1 MKLRVGNCINR
12 HPLRVLRRFLVFC
25 FLILLCLLD
34 FVFCIWLRGKARSP
48 RARAEWLQR
57 WSRRHLRNLNAE
69 IKRHGQPP
77 SRGLLVSNHLSYLD
91 ILVLAEAQPMVFL
104 SKAEVRNW
112 PLIGWLTRCAGTL
125 FIQREQKSDVA
136 RANAQFA
143 AVVEQG
149 LVLAIF
155 PEGTST
161 GGNTLLP
168 FRSSVLAPAVEQRW
182 VITPAWIGYSLED
195 GLVEEEICYWR
206 DMTFGPHAL
215 NLLSKRRVTVH
226 VAYAASIDAGSDR
239 KELARQLHA
248 QVCDLAERYGGKK
261 LEVSVGFRN

>member
-1 MKLRVGNCINR
+1 MSGMKR
-12 HPLRVLRRFLVFC
+12 HPLRVLMRLFVCCCLIVLCVMDFIC
-25 FLILLCLLD
+25 F
-34 FVFCIWLRGKARSP
+34 IWLRGKARSA

-69 IKRHGQPP
+69 ITRHGQPP
-77 SRGLLVSNHLSYLD
+77 QGGLLISNHLSYLD

-104 SKAEVRNW
+104 SKSEVQSW

-136 RANAQFA
+136 RVNAQFA

-161 GGNTLLP
+161 GGETLLP
-168 FRSSVLAPAVEQRW
+168 FRSSLLAPAVERRW
-182 VITPAWIGYSLED
+182 AVTSAWIGYSLTD
-195 GLVEEEICYWR
+195 GSVMDEICYWR
-206 DMTFGPHAL
+206 DMTFGPHFL
-215 NLLSKRRVTVH
+215 NLFSKRRIEVR
-226 VAYAASIDAGSDR
+226 VAYAPPFTVGSDR
-239 KELARQLHA
+239 KELARKLHA
-248 QVCDLAERYGGKK
+248 QVCELAERYGGKK
-261 LEVSVGFRN
+261 LESRSSSGD

>member
-1 MKLRVGNCINR
+1 MKR
-12 HPLRVLRRFLVFC
+12 HPLRVLRRFFVFTV
-25 FLILLCLLD
+25 LILLCLLE
-34 FVFCIWLRGKARSP
+34 FIFCIWLRGKASSA
-48 RARAEWLQR
+48 RARADWLQR
-57 WSRRHLRNLNAE
+57 WSRRHLRNINAE
-69 IKRHGQPP
+69 IQRSGQPP
-77 SRGLLVSNHLSYLD
+77 ARGLLVSNHLSYLD

-104 SKAEVRNW
+104 SKAEVRDW

-125 FIQREQKSDVA
+125 YIQREQKSDVA
-136 RANAQFA
+136 RVNAQFA
-143 AVVEQG
+143 TVVEQG

-168 FRSSVLAPAVEQRW
+168 FRSSVLAPAVEQQW
-182 VITPAWIGYSLED
+182 AITPTWIGYSLED

-206 DMTFGPHAL
+206 DMTFGLHAL

-226 VAYAASIDAGSDR
+226 VAYAASIEAGPDR

-248 QVCDLAERYGGKK
+248 QVCDLAERHGGKK
-261 LEVSVGFRN
+261 LRGSPGTL

>member
-1 MKLRVGNCINR
+1 MKR
-12 HPLRVLRRFLVFC
+12 HPLRVLLRLFVC
-25 FLILLCLLD
+25 CGLIVLCLMD
-34 FVFCIWLRGKARSP
+34 FIFFIWLRGKAHSA

-69 IKRHGQPP
+69 ITRHGEAP
-77 SRGLLVSNHLSYLD
+77 RGGLLISNHLSYLD

-104 SKAEVRNW
+104 SKSEVQSW

-125 FIQREQKSDVA
+125 FIQRGQKSDVA

-161 GGNTLLP
+161 GGDTLLP
-168 FRSSVLAPAVEQRW
+168 FRSSLLAPAVQRQW
-182 VITPAWIGYSLED
+182 AVTPAWIGYSLAD
-195 GLVEEEICYWR
+195 GSVIDEICYWR
-206 DMTFGPHAL
+206 DMTFAPHFL
-215 NLLSKRRVTVH
+215 NLFSKRRIEVR
-226 VAYAASIDAGSDR
+226 VAYAPPFTVGSDR
-239 KELARQLHA
+239 KELARRLHS
-248 QVCDLAERYGGKK
+248 QVCELAERYGGRQ
-261 LEVSVGFRN
+261 LGSRPSRRD